1 MKKSLLIISFL
12 ISALALPVA
21 AQHTFVKNSPHFSA
35 PAKADEAKTM
45 AMSHVVASYYT
56 AASEATNNC
65 DNYYLV
71 VSDKTNAVFNSAE
84 GTIVATNANVAAI
97 DLYAPAGTGT
107 ELPEGTFK
115 AGEGSLYYDAD
126 YSYTTKYGFTGKPG
140 KEVALKGDVTVKKGA
155 DNSYTVTF
163 ADANGV
169 QYTYTGTLS
178 FVDMNT
184 GTTVYPQIP
193 TDVNTT
199 FTGGMAYYHGNLM
212 ESNTGNIYINL
223 FDCDFDPETGNM
235 KGTGFNLAICAFNR
249 LFGDPKQATIIPGTY
264 TVARNFKSETY
275 FPGMEIDYNG
285 MTVLMGT
292 YIKRR
297 KTVTGSDSDYD
308 YAYITDGTVVIT
320 DGDEEGTFNFTIDC
334 TTDRG
339 HKVTGTAKNIK
350 FNIVDVSDDKEKY
363 VESNL
368 DRDVKLNLDYIKKA
382 RVYFLG
388 NQNGVNIYTVDL
400 GSPSGKDGDEGDLLR
415 MEFQTKP
422 GTAYLPSGTYELMEN
437 DHLWTNLYAPY
448 KMTRG
453 YFDNVGGRTGT
464 RYEHF
469 EKGRYCVV
477 DSFAFVYSG
486 RVGVEQLA
494 NEEYKFTI
502 DLADGKGFQI
512 QGEWS
517 GPVELNYDPSTS
529 LGKTVG
535 AETETVKFVGNNM
548 LLVSGATKGER
559 LSVYTVGGQHVLS
572 ADATKPVD
580 VAALRSGVYVV
591 RTTNGVITKIVK
603 R

>member
-1 MKKSLLIISFL
+1 MKKSILFITLLLSV
-12 ISALALPVA
+12 LALPTA
-21 AQHTFVKNSPHFSA
+21 AQKSFVKNSPHFSA
-35 PAKADEAKTM
+35 PAKADEVKTL

-126 YSYTTKYGFTGKPG
+126 YSYTTKYGLSGKPG
-140 KEVALKGDVTVKKGA
+140 KEYALKGDVTVKKGA

-169 QYTYTGTLS
+169 QYAYTGTLS

-264 TVARNFKSETY
+264 TMARNFKSETY

-320 DGDEEGTFNFTIDC
+320 EGDEEGTFNFTVDC

-368 DRDVKLNLDYIKKA
+368 DRDVQLNLDYIKKA

-388 NQNGVNIYTVDL
+388 NQNGVNIFTVDL
-400 GSPSGKDGDEGDLLR
+400 GSPSGKDDQDYTGDQDLLR
-415 MEFQTKP
+415 MEFQAAE
-422 GTAYLPSGTYELMEN
+422 GSQYLPEGTYTLMEES
-437 DHLWTNLYAPY
+437 HLWTNMYAPFM
-448 KMTRG
+448 MTRG
-453 YFDNVGGRTGT
+453 YFFNNGERTGT

-469 EKGRYCVV
+469 RLNPDVATRLPWVV
-477 DSFAFVYSG
+477 DKWATVYSG
-486 RVGVEQLA
+486 TVGVSKTD
-494 NEEYKFTI
+494 NTHYKFVI
-502 DLADGKGFQI
+502 NLFDGKGFQI
-512 QGEWS
+512 TGEFDK
-517 GPVELNYDPSTS
+517 EMEYNYEPSSITGIEGIKADFT
-529 LGKTVG
+529 GKT
-535 AETETVKFVGNNM
+535 EIY
-548 LLVSGATKGER
+548 S
-559 LSVYTVGGQHVLS
+559 VGGQLMQTI
-572 ADATKPVD
+572 DGTK
-580 VAALRSGVYVV
+580 AASTANLPSGIYIVKSNNK
-591 RTTNGVITKIVK
+591 TTKIVK
-603 R
+603 K

>member
-21 AQHTFVKNSPHFSA
+21 AQHTFVKNSPRFSA

-56 AASEATNNC
+56 AASEATGNC

-107 ELPEGTFK
+107 ELPDGTFK

-126 YSYTTKYGFTGKPG
+126 YSYTTKYGFNGKPG
-140 KEVALKGDVTVKKGA
+140 KENALKGDVTVKKGA

-285 MTVLMGT
+285 MTILMGT

-388 NQNGVNIYTVDL
+388 NQNGVNVY
-400 GSPSGKDGDEGDLLR
+400 
-415 MEFQTKP
+415 
-422 GTAYLPSGTYELMEN
+422 
-437 DHLWTNLYAPY
+437 
-448 KMTRG
+448 
-453 YFDNVGGRTGT
+453 GRSC
-464 RYEHF
+464 R
-469 EKGRYCVV
+469 
-477 DSFAFVYSG
+477 
-486 RVGVEQLA
+486 
-494 NEEYKFTI
+494 
-502 DLADGKGFQI
+502 
-512 QGEWS
+512 
-517 GPVELNYDPSTS
+517 P
-529 LGKTVG
+529 
-535 AETETVKFVGNNM
+535 
-548 LLVSGATKGER
+548 
-559 LSVYTVGGQHVLS
+559 
-572 ADATKPVD
+572 
-580 VAALRSGVYVV
+580 
-591 RTTNGVITKIVK
+591 
-603 R
+603 

>member
-1 MKKSLLIISFL
+1 M
-12 ISALALPVA
+12 
-21 AQHTFVKNSPHFSA
+21 
-35 PAKADEAKTM
+35 
-45 AMSHVVASYYT
+45 
-56 AASEATNNC
+56 
-65 DNYYLV
+65 
-71 VSDKTNAVFNSAE
+71 
-84 GTIVATNANVAAI
+84 
-97 DLYAPAGTGT
+97 
-107 ELPEGTFK
+107 
-115 AGEGSLYYDAD
+115 
-126 YSYTTKYGFTGKPG
+126 
-140 KEVALKGDVTVKKGA
+140 KKGA

-199 FTGGMAYYHGNLM
+199 FTGGIAYYHGNLM

-275 FPGMEIDYNG
+275 FPGMEIDYSG
-285 MTVLMGT
+285 MTILMGT

-297 KTVTGSDSDYD
+297 KSVTGSDSDYD

-388 NQNGVNIYTVDL
+388 NQNGVNVYTVDL
-400 GSPSGKDGDEGDLLR
+400 GSPSGKDGNEGDLLR
-415 MEFQTKP
+415 MEFQTSA

-517 GPVELNYDPSTS
+517 GPVELNYDPSTG
-529 LGKTVG
+529 LGKVEG
-535 AETETVKFVGNNM
+535 AEAETVKFVGNST
-548 LLVSGATKGER
+548 LLVSGAAKGER

-580 VAALRSGVYVV
+580 VAALHCGVYVV
-591 RTTNGVITKIVK
+591 RTTNGIITKIVK

>member
-1 MKKSLLIISFL
+1 MKKSILFITLLLSV
-12 ISALALPVA
+12 LALPTA
-21 AQHTFVKNSPHFSA
+21 AQKSFVKNSPRFSA
-35 PAKADEAKTM
+35 PAKADEVKTL

-126 YSYTTKYGFTGKPG
+126 YSYTTKYGLSGKPG
-140 KEVALKGDVTVKKGA
+140 KENALTGDVTVKKGA

-264 TVARNFKSETY
+264 TMARNFKSETY

-320 DGDEEGTFNFTIDC
+320 EGDEEGTFNFTVDC

-368 DRDVKLNLDYIKKA
+368 DRDVQLNLDYIKKA

-388 NQNGVNIYTVDL
+388 NQNGVNIFTVDL

-502 DLADGKGFQI
+502 ELADGKGYQI
-512 QGEWS
+512 KGEWS
-517 GPVELNYDPSTS
+517 GPVELNYDLSTGLDKVS
-529 LGKTVG
+529 GDE
-535 AETETVKFVGNNM
+535 AATVKLVGNT
-548 LLVSGATKGER
+548 LLVAGAAKGER
-559 LSVYTVGGQHVLS
+559 LAVYTVGGQHVLA

-580 VAALRSGVYVV
+580 VSSLHSGVYVV
-591 RTTNGVITKIVK
+591 RTSNGVITKIVK